1 MEVRGQVHRQF
12 KPFYQFIEQSVR
24 VLEIVLALLLIA
36 GVVGAGAMM
45 VASLYGMLSVTSSH
59 NFQQFLDQGL
69 LYLIGLEVAMMLI
82 KRDPHLVVD
91 ILIFAIARKMIMTM
105 TSGTDFFFG
114 ALAILILYFEKW
126 YGLGNGRFP
135 RRFLAAAWGRR
146 RAGAHREQTASDNT
160 VAADSTPPPGH
171 G

>member
-1 MEVRGQVHRQF
+1 MHRQF
-12 KPFYQFIEQSVR
+12 KPFYQFIEQAIR
-24 VLEIVLALLLIA
+24 VLEIVLALLLIV

-105 TSGTDFFFG
+105 TRGTDFFFG
-114 ALAILILYFEKW
+114 ALAILILYFAKW
-126 YGLGNGRFP
+126 YGLGNGRLP
-135 RRFLAAAWGRR
+135 SRFLAAAWGSR
-146 RAGAHREQTASDNT
+146 RAGTRSRERAASDTT
-160 VAADSTPPPGH
+160 VPADSTIPPEH